1 MFFIS
6 ILISQTPRLL
16 GIFLV
21 FPLFPGTHLVAT
33 TRFQPR
39 PGGGQYPNRWWS
51 LDLFH
56 QLEPDGD
63 ETGGDTVASENL

>member
-6 ILISQTPRLL
+6 ILISQTLRLL

-21 FPLFPGTHLVAT
+21 FPLFPGTQLVAT

-39 PGGGQYPNRWWS
+39 PGQYPNRWWS

-63 ETGGDTVASENL
+63 DTGGDAVATENL

>member
-1 MFFIS
+1 ML

-39 PGGGQYPNRWWS
+39 PGAVSQS
-51 LDLFH
+51 LV
-56 QLEPDGD
+56 EPGFIPPIG
-63 ETGGDTVASENL
+63 TGRR

>member
-1 MFFIS
+1 MFFRS
-6 ILISQTPRLL
+6 ILISQTLQLL

-21 FPLFPGTHLVAT
+21 FSLFPGTHLVAT

-39 PGGGQYPNRWWS
+39 PGQYPNRWWS

-56 QLEPDGD
+56 QLEPSGD
-63 ETGGDTVASENL
+63 DSGRDTVASENL

>member
-1 MFFIS
+1 MFFML

-21 FPLFPGTHLVAT
+21 FPLFPGAHLVAT

-39 PGGGQYPNRWWS
+39 PGQYPNRWWS

-63 ETGGDTVASENL
+63 DTGGDAVASENL

>member
-1 MFFIS
+1 MFFRS
-6 ILISQTPRLL
+6 ILISQTLRLL

-21 FPLFPGTHLVAT
+21 FSLFPGTHLVAT

-39 PGGGQYPNRWWS
+39 PGQYPNRWWS

-56 QLEPDGD
+56 QLEPSGD
-63 ETGGDTVASENL
+63 DSGRDTVAYENL

>member
-1 MFFIS
+1 MRVLHINPDIS
-6 ILISQTPRLL
+6 DTATFRHFPC
-16 GIFLV
+16 
-21 FPLFPGTHLVAT
+21 FPLFPGTQLVAT

-39 PGGGQYPNRWWS
+39 PGQYPNRWWS

-63 ETGGDTVASENL
+63 DTGGDAVASENL